1 MYFKKMLGSR
11 TNIIHYKWTLK
22 CAFATL
28 VLSSAVSSE
37 MYANTLDINDATIQ
51 TSITEQSK
59 NKKITGTVFDE
70 RKESL
75 IGVSVVIKGT
85 NIGTVTDFDGNFTLN
100 ASASDVLQFS
110 YIGFQSISVPVGKNK
125 TIKIVMKEDSQQLD
139 EVVVTGYG
147 GTQLRSKLTASIA
160 TLDSKVLGVG
170 ARSNPASA
178 LAGTISGLRVDQTSG
193 KPGASPKI
201 VLRGGTALDGSGSPL
216 VIIDGIVRSGLND
229 INPEDIE
236 SMQVLK
242 DAAATSI
249 YGARASNGVILVT
262 TKRGTE
268 GKTSI
273 TFKAKAGLAF
283 LPSMTGDFLSAEDY
297 ISYQRKAHDRA
308 GNIALLDGAQAF
320 GTGNV
325 LSADGNKSTQGIW
338 STMFLT
344 DENKHKLA
352 DGWQTMT
359 DPVTGKEIIYNE
371 FSNSDVAFKNPAV
384 TQDYNVNIT
393 GGNKKGGYY
402 AGIGYYDEQGLPIN
416 TFYRRL
422 NFTFNGDYKVRDWL
436 TSNSSFS
443 FSNAI
448 WRDPATSN
456 EANYFGRMVAAP
468 PTMRG
473 YNEEGEMLMG
483 TIYGDGNPNYNDAN
497 FIRKNNSNK
506 FVFGQTLKFDITKS
520 IYLKLSGTWYYEQSF
535 AESFNKDYLSSPGK
549 INSERKSSASY
560 SRDLRQTYNAVAGW
574 KQTYA
579 AKHNFDF
586 LIGGEYYDLTSVK
599 LEASGQ
605 EAPTDDFPD
614 LGLTSKDKRGV
625 NTDHSSQRI
634 LSMLGRLNYDF
645 DGKYLAAF
653 SFREDGY
660 SRLLG
665 DNRWGF
671 FPGVSVGWIVGKED
685 FMESTKDV
693 ISFLKVR
700 ASYGVNGSVDNIG
713 VYELQ
718 GSYKPTTQYNG
729 NGGFNLSELPNPNL
743 RWEKSNTFEV
753 GVDASFLENKIT
765 TSFAY
770 YNRLTK
776 DKIANIVLPNSSG
789 WASMRT
795 NNGELRNQ
803 GVEIETKL
811 RLFENTDWRWMVSGN
826 ISYNK
831 NTVVK
836 LPENGLE
843 NNRQGGQQIYDPKTG
858 GLIWVGGT
866 QEGQSPDGLY
876 AYEVESIYRTDKD
889 LAQDANRVDKQGG
902 GGKFIYGQDAYDN
915 LTDQSKGQ
923 QIEKGDI
930 RWADIDKND
939 TIDYRDKTY
948 QGHKIPRWTGGFA
961 TDLTYKGFN
970 LYARFD
976 FALGHTMYNNIK
988 GWYLGNMQGTW
999 NGTNDIKETWS
1010 EENPNAQYPSYYY
1023 ADQNFKSNYF
1033 RGTSM
1038 LYEKASYLCLRDVTL
1053 SYALPKTLL
1062 QRIGIEA
1069 MDLSV
1074 TGSNLAYFTN
1084 STLYSPEYGAGD
1096 MGGYPLPKTVVFG
1109 ASLTF

>member
-1 MYFKKMLGSR
+1 MFKC
-11 TNIIHYKWTLK
+11 T
-22 CAFATL
+22 FATFM
-28 VLSSAVSSE
+28 LSSVVSSE
-37 MYANTLDINDATIQ
+37 IYANTFEKKNNDARKEVFFA
-51 TSITEQSK
+51 SEQNK
-59 NKKITGTVFDE
+59 NKKITGTVLDKN
-70 RKESL
+70 KESL
-75 IGVSVVIKGT
+75 IGVSVVVKGT
-85 NIGTVTDFDGNFTLN
+85 TNGTVTDFDGNFSLDV
-100 ASASDVLQFS
+100 SASDILQFS
-110 YIGFQSISVPVGKNK
+110 YIGYQSISLPVGKTEKFNI
-125 TIKIVMKEDSQQLD
+125 TMQEDTQQLD
-139 EVVVTGYG
+139 EIVVTGYG

-160 TLDSKVLGVG
+160 TLDTKVLSVG

-193 KPGASPKI
+193 KPGSSPKI
-201 VLRGGTALDGSGSPL
+201 VLRGGTAIDGSGSPL

-249 YGARASNGVILVT
+249 YGARASNGVILVS
-262 TKRGTE
+262 TKRGSE

-273 TFKAKAGLAF
+273 TFKAKAGLSF
-283 LPSMTGDFLSAEDY
+283 LPMANEFLDAKDY
-297 ISYQRKAHDRA
+297 IYYQRKAHDRA
-308 GNIALLDGAQAF
+308 GNQSLLDGPQAF

-325 LSADGNKSTQGIW
+325 LSADGNKSTHGVW

-344 DENKHKLA
+344 DDNKHKLA
-352 DGWQTMT
+352 DGWKTMT
-359 DPVTGKEIIYNE
+359 DPVTGKEIIYNDY
-371 FSNSDVAFKNPAV
+371 NYADVAFNNPAV

-393 GGNKKGGYY
+393 GGNKQGGYY
-402 AGIGYYDEQGLPIN
+402 AGIGYYDEKGLPIN

-422 NFTFNGDYKVRDWL
+422 NFTFNGDYKIKDWL

-448 WRDPATSN
+448 WRDPTTSG
-456 EANYFGRMVAAP
+456 EANYFGRMLSAP

-473 YNEEGEMLMG
+473 YNEEGELLLG
-483 TIYGDGNPNYNDAN
+483 LNNGDGNPNYNDSK

-506 FVFGQTLKFDITKS
+506 FVFGQSLNFDLTKS
-520 IYLKLSGTWYYEQSF
+520 IYLKISGTWYYDQSF
-535 AESFNKDYLSSPGK
+535 NESFNKDYLNSPGQM
-549 INSERKSSASY
+549 NVERKSSAEY
-560 SRDLRQTYNAVAGW
+560 SRTLRQTYNAVAGW
-574 KQTYA
+574 KKTF
-579 AKHNFDF
+579 AKHDFDF
-586 LIGGEYYDLTSVK
+586 LVGGEYYDLTSVG
-599 LEASGQ
+599 LSASGR
-605 EAPTDDFPD
+605 ETPTDDFSD
-614 LGLTSKDKRGV
+614 LGLTSNGEGKRG
-625 NTDHSSQRI
+625 TDTSHSTQRI
-634 LSMLGRLNYDF
+634 LSMLGRLNYDY

-653 SFREDGY
+653 SFRQDGY

-671 FPGVSVGWIVGKED
+671 FPGVSVGWIIGKEN
-685 FMESTKDV
+685 FMEPTRDV
-693 ISFLKVR
+693 ISFLKLR

-718 GSYKPTTQYNG
+718 GSYKPTDKYNG
-729 NGGFNLSELPNPNL
+729 NIGFNLSELPNPNL

-753 GVDASFLENKIT
+753 GLDASFFENKIT

-789 WASMRT
+789 WATMRT
-795 NNGELRNQ
+795 NNGELRNA
-803 GVEIETKL
+803 GLEIETKV
-811 RLFENTDWRWMVSGN
+811 RVFENADWRWMLSGN

-836 LPENGLE
+836 LPDNGLD
-843 NNRQGGQQIYDPKTG
+843 NNRQGGMQIYDPKSG
-858 GLIWVGGT
+858 ELIWVGGT
-866 QEGQSPDGLY
+866 QEGHSPDELY
-876 AYEVESIYRTDKD
+876 AYEVESIYRTNTD
-889 LAQDANRVDKQGG
+889 LAQDADRVDKLGG
-902 GGKFIYGQDAYDN
+902 GGKFIYGQDSYDN
-915 LTDQSKGQ
+915 LTDKSKGQ

-930 RWADIDKND
+930 RWVDVDKND

-961 TDLTYKGFN
+961 SDLTYKGFN

-976 FALGHTMYNNIK
+976 FALGHTMYNNVK
-988 GWYLGNMQGTW
+988 GWYLGNMQGTF
-999 NGTNDIKETWS
+999 NTTVDVKDTWS
-1010 EENPNAQYPSYYY
+1010 EENPNAKYPSYYY
-1023 ADQNFKSNYF
+1023 ADQNYKSNYY

-1053 SYALPKTLL
+1053 SYTIPQTLL
-1062 QRIGIEA
+1062 RRIGIEA
-1069 MDLSV
+1069 MNLSV
-1074 TGSNLAYFTN
+1074 TGSNLAYFTT